1 MFILGENLMRIL
13 MDGNSY
19 NWPVQ
24 PHNGAPLLPPRFA
37 PPAPVSARAPAVKLA
52 EALGALDLVE
62 LKLEIDVDV
71 GAVWCFQQHLAGGS
85 FAPRLLNDIRAV
97 QRALQDF
104 HRNEPASAAE
114 VARFLIWA
122 SGKSGIFNL
131 GGDLKYFEHLVTQR
145 DYGRLK
151 AYALCCIDVCFMNYS
166 ALHSPMLV
174 GALVAGDAL
183 GGGMESALSCDFILA
198 EEQAKFGLPEMLYG
212 LFPGMGAYSFLM
224 RRVGQAR
231 AETFILEG
239 NLHSAAELH
248 ALQLVDRVVAPGA
261 GRFEMDRHLAKLS
274 RRFNATLAMY
284 NARRRSFPI
293 AYQEMADIA
302 EEWVSVALRLSHTDL
317 RRMQKLAAAQ
327 GNRLRS
333 AAARDT
339 TF

>member
-1 MFILGENLMRIL
+1 MRIL
-13 MDGNSY
+13 VNGNNYHWS
-19 NWPVQ
+19 VQ
-24 PHNGAPLLPPRFA
+24 PLPGAPLALAGHA
-37 PPAPVSARAPAVKLA
+37 PPVPASSHQPAIKLA
-52 EALGALDLVE
+52 EALGALDLAE
-62 LKLEIDVDV
+62 LKLEIDIDV

-85 FAPRLLNDIRAV
+85 FAPRLLNDIRTV

-104 HRNEPASAAE
+104 HRSEPAEAAE
-114 VARFLIWA
+114 AARFLVWA

-131 GGDLKYFEHLVTQR
+131 GGDLKYFEQLVRHR

-166 ALHSPMLV
+166 ALHSPILV
-174 GALVAGDAL
+174 GSLVAGDAL

-239 NLHSAAELH
+239 NLHSAADLH
-248 ALQLVDRVVAPGA
+248 ALQLVDRVVPTGA
-261 GRFEMDRHLAKLS
+261 GRREMDRHLGKLS

-293 AYQEMADIA
+293 TFQEMADIA
-302 EEWVSVALRLSHTDL
+302 EEWVSVAMRLSDNDL
-317 RRMQKLAAAQ
+317 RRMHKLAAAQ
-327 GNRLRS
+327 ANRLRS
-333 AAARDT
+333 VAAQNAPH
-339 TF
+339 

>member
-1 MFILGENLMRIL
+1 MRVV

-19 NWPVQ
+19 NWPAQPPIDGLLPHLSLVQ
-24 PHNGAPLLPPRFA
+24 PAPILSHP
-37 PPAPVSARAPAVKLA
+37 PAVKLA
-52 EALGALDLVE
+52 QALSALDLVE
-62 LKLEIDVDV
+62 LKLEIDADV
-71 GAVWCFQQHLAGGS
+71 GAVWCVQQHVAGGS
-85 FAPRLLNDIRAV
+85 FAPRLLNDIRSA
-97 QRALQDF
+97 QRAIQDF
-104 HRNEPASAAE
+104 HRAEPAAAAE

-122 SGKSGIFNL
+122 SGRNGIFNL
-131 GGDLKYFEHLVTQR
+131 GGDLKYFEQLVRQR

-248 ALQLVDRVVAPGA
+248 TLQLVDRVVPA
-261 GRFEMDRHLAKLS
+261 GTGRYEMDRYLVKLS

-293 AYQEMADIA
+293 TFQEMADIA
-302 EEWVSVALRLSHTDL
+302 EEWVSVALRLSDTDL

-327 GNRLRS
+327 SNRLRGT
-333 AAARDT
+333 AAQDT
-339 TF
+339 SL